1 MKAPGRTA
9 AVASPGQQ
17 SRWSRYGTKAM
28 LSLLVGGVFAVLL
41 WKGALPIVP
50 TSAGSFERV
59 RWAYAGLAVA
69 SWFLGHVLRAG
80 RWYWLLAPLRLVPLR
95 RVFPLS
101 FAGFAAVVALPLRTG
116 EIARLLMIGRA
127 TSPWVAAGT
136 VGAERVMD
144 GLTLSAMLL
153 SGLLIARP
161 VDPLPDHI
169 GELAVPTSIVP
180 RAAYLGLAAFACAF
194 VAMTVFY
201 ARREWARRATEAT
214 IGALLPKFARK
225 IADKIAQVSDGLG
238 FLASAR
244 VLLPFTVATVGYWVA
259 SAGTFWFLSRATG
272 LSSMTF
278 PEAMVVMGTLALGI
292 LLPAGP
298 GYFGAFQLSVYAA
311 LALYHSPKDIIELGS
326 MFVFLLYA
334 LQVGAQLVVGAVS
347 LLVGVGE
354 PRPSTVTPR

>member
-127 TSPWVAAGT
+127 TELSPWVAAGT

-244 VLLPFTVATVGYWVA
+244 VLLPF
-259 SAGTFWFLSRATG
+259 LSRATG